1 VQRYLGQAFPTKNWP
16 LDPTRFG
23 RHSLGSAMIC
33 RKFADKLAAADGD
46 KAHMAGLPHD
56 IGFLVN
62 GQVFPGE
69 FAKAVEHAVKE
80 QISLD
85 QAERAIMGFS
95 H

>member
-1 VQRYLGQAFPTKNWP
+1 
-16 LDPTRFG
+16 
-23 RHSLGSAMIC
+23 MIC

-46 KAHMAGLPHD
+46 KAYMAGLPHD

-69 FAKAVEHAVKE
+69 FAKAVKHAVKE